1 MKLFLS
7 IVIFSSLLLTQQIFA
22 AAEPLTATLEAHKVV
37 VVSNGKETLVAAS
50 EAKPGDVLEYRAT
63 YRNISQKPLRAVMA
77 TLPVPSTG
85 VEYLPNT
92 ASPASVEASINGAQF
107 APAPLK
113 RLVTTADGKPQQQ
126 LVPTSEYRFL
136 RWPLGD
142 LPAGASKTVSA
153 RVRVTKEP
161 VLTTGAK

>member
-1 MKLFLS
+1 MNLLVS
-7 IVIFSSLLLTQQIFA
+7 IFALGLTLLTQQTF
-22 AAEPLTATLEAHKVV
+22 AAEPLTATLEAHKVLLAAD
-37 VVSNGKETLVAAS
+37 GKEQLVAAS

-63 YRNISQKPLRAVMA
+63 YRNISAKPLRAVMA
-77 TLPVPSTG
+77 TLPVPSSG

-92 ASPASVEASINGAQF
+92 AAPAGVEASINGAQF

-113 RLVTTADGKPQQQ
+113 RLVTTQDGKPQQQ
-126 LVPTSEYRFL
+126 LVPASEYRFL

-161 VLTTGAK
+161 VFTTSSK